1 MDIPAALQHI
11 VDGQDLSQEQATQV
25 FHTIMSGAATPAQIG
40 ALLAALR
47 VKGETAEEIAGAAM
61 TMRELSTKVLE
72 CILVGTPAIIT
83 RSPLHISLFEE
94 EWPFFVISP
103 EDLTWQENIGKKIQ
117 IAKTKIPGLLEKLD
131 NHSISTISNRFKALL
146 EID

>member
-61 TMRELSTKVLE
+61 TMRELSTKVE
-72 CILVGTPAIIT
+72 VDVPHLVDTCGTGG
-83 RSPLHISLFEE
+83 SGLKLF
-94 EWPFFVISP
+94 
-103 EDLTWQENIGKKIQ
+103 N
-117 IAKTKIPGLLEKLD
+117 
-131 NHSISTISNRFKALL
+131 ISTAAAFVAAAAGAHVAKHGNRKNDQLQRQCGFVGSSRSEFGAKPRANSPVH
-146 EID
+146 

>member
-47 VKGETAEEIAGAAM
+47 VKGETAEEIAGAAVSY
-61 TMRELSTKVLE
+61 THLTLPTK
-72 CILVGTPAIIT
+72 A
-83 RSPLHISLFEE
+83 
-94 EWPFFVISP
+94 
-103 EDLTWQENIGKKIQ
+103 
-117 IAKTKIPGLLEKLD
+117 
-131 NHSISTISNRFKALL
+131 
-146 EID
+146 